1 MRVED
6 FALGLRVKRRAD
18 ESSFV
23 RDRPGNPSYIG
34 RRVGIV
40 IGLPE
45 PVSSRHRAALVQW
58 EGTTRSERVLVH
70 RLEAL
75 PKAQQP
81 VALGGKWVAD
91 GTTFISKRPDPAAL
105 KGASS

>member
-1 MRVED
+1 MRVEE
-6 FALGLRVKRRAD
+6 FLLGLRVKRRSD

-40 IGLPE
+40 VGLPE
-45 PVSSRHRAALVQW
+45 PVSTRHRAAMIQW

-75 PKAQQP
+75 PTKQQP
-81 VALGGKWVAD
+81 VALGGEWVAD
-91 GTTFISKRPDPAAL
+91 DTTFVAKRPVAQA
-105 KGASS
+105 KGA

>member
-1 MRVED
+1 MRASD
-6 FALGLRVKRRAD
+6 FVLGLRVKRRTD

-23 RDRPGNPSYIG
+23 RDRPGNPGYIG

-40 IGLPE
+40 VGLPE
-45 PVSSRHRAALVQW
+45 PVSTRHRAVTVQW
-58 EGTTRSERVLVH
+58 EGTTRSEQVLVH

-91 GTTFISKRPDPAAL
+91 DTTFVAKRPKPEAKA
-105 KGASS
+105 G